1 MKVLFGNHK
10 HAIGMIANFFMSEK
24 TTLIKNTKGNMEQE
38 RKKRE

>member
-10 HAIGMIANFFMSEK
+10 HAIGMIANFFMSK
-24 TTLIKNTKGNMEQE
+24 TTLIKNTKGNKEQE